1 MIYSFDRITK
11 RTGTY
16 CTQWDYIE
24 DRFGEADLLPFSI
37 SDTDFQTPPEIIE
50 ALSKRLEHGIFG
62 YTRWNHQEFKEAVQ
76 KWYRERFATEPQQ
89 DWIVYSPSVIYTIAK
104 LIDILTVDE
113 DHIVM
118 QTPAY
123 DAFFKMITDNNR
135 QISANPLVLKDGKYQ
150 IDFADLEQK
159 LAHPKAKVL
168 LLCSPHNPTGR
179 VWTEGELERII
190 NLCRQYDIF
199 IISDEIHMDIVMH
212 PNKHTPI
219 ISKATELENV
229 CICTSSSK
237 TFNIPGLIGSY
248 AIIPSENIRNE
259 FLLTLKNRDG
269 LSSTSILGLTATI
282 EAYQSCGNWVDQ
294 LNDYIKEN
302 MLLTKNY
309 LEKNQLGAT
318 LQIPEAT
325 YLAWINIETIPY
337 TPEQIQHALIH
348 EGKVAIMAGE
358 TYGAEGKGFLRMNA
372 GCPQSKL
379 ADGLARFTRAI
390 HYLEKNS

>member
-1 MIYSFDRITK
+1 MTYSFDRITK

-37 SDTDFQTPPEIIE
+37 SDTDFQTPQEVSK
-50 ALSKRLEHGIFG
+50 ALSRRLEHGIFG

-76 KWYRERFATEPQQ
+76 KWYRERFSAEPQQ

-104 LIDILTVDE
+104 LIHVLTDDE
-113 DHIVM
+113 DHVVI

-135 QISANPLVLKDGKYQ
+135 RISANPLVVKDGKYH
-150 IDFADLEQK
+150 IDFADLENR
-159 LAHPKAKVL
+159 LAHNKAKVL

-179 VWTEGELERII
+179 VWTENELEQII
-190 NLCRQYDIF
+190 NLCRKYHVF
-199 IISDEIHMDIVMH
+199 IISDEIHMDIVLQ

-219 ISKATELENV
+219 ISKATALENV
-229 CICTSSSK
+229 CICTSASK

-248 AIIPSENIRNE
+248 AIIPSEHIRDE

-282 EAYQSCGNWVDQ
+282 EAYQSCGSWVDQ
-294 LNDYIKEN
+294 LNDYIKNN
-302 MLLTKNY
+302 MLFIQAY
-309 LEKNQLGAT
+309 LEKQQLGAT

-325 YLAWINIETIPY
+325 YLAWINIENMPY
-337 TPEQIQHALIH
+337 TPKQVQHALIH
-348 EGKVAIMAGE
+348 EGKVAIMAGD
-358 TYGAEGKGFLRMNA
+358 TYGAEGRSFLRLNA

-379 ADGLARFTRAI
+379 ADGLARFTQAI
-390 HYLEKNS
+390 NFLKKS